1 MSTPEYNPPDVGT
14 EDLNDE
20 KKKAKKLRS
29 ALVETEGGI
38 GGQELQSGGTGKR
51 DTLFGN

>member
-1 MSTPEYNPPDVGT
+1 MSTPDYEAPAAED
-14 EDLNDE
+14 DLNDD

-29 ALVETEGGI
+29 ALVKTEGGI
-38 GGQELQSGGTGKR
+38 GGEAVLEGQAKKR

>member
-1 MSTPEYNPPDVGT
+1 MSVPEYQAPEVDNSLD
-14 EDLNDE
+14 DD

-29 ALVETEGGI
+29 ALTQTEGGI
-38 GGQELQSGGTGKR
+38 AGQEVMGGEVSTR